1 VAEPSKLQR
10 WLDLIAY
17 LVGRRQP
24 VSVEEVLEH
33 VPAYASP
40 LDTDDS
46 RTLDA
51 TRKMF
56 ERDKSEL
63 RAFGIP
69 IETVSF
75 TIDVTEAQE
84 GYRLA
89 RRDFYLPYLRLIEG
103 AGPAERPGSSGVT
116 GGASTSASPG
126 VMLGVPQLEVA
137 PEDARDA
144 RDALEIIGRIEGS
157 PFVREVSSALRKL
170 AYDLPPHDTTL
181 TLFAERPEVEALRE
195 RLSLLTDALLA
206 RKRVR
211 FNYHGIY
218 RGETTQRDVDGYGML
233 FQRGNWYMIGHDH
246 LRDDLRIFRIERM
259 ENVEPNRKKPET
271 PDYEVPEDFD
281 LATWRRREAWE
292 LDGEDPPVEATVA
305 FRFPRSL
312 WVGRSGLGELVEARP
327 DGSSVRSFRVHQVDP
342 FLRWVLSQDGE
353 ARIVGPP
360 ELATAYRDMAAEVAA
375 LYTREP

>member
-1 VAEPSKLQR
+1 
-10 WLDLIAY
+10 
-17 LVGRRQP
+17 
-24 VSVEEVLEH
+24 VSVDDVLEN

-40 LDTDDS
+40 LETDDAKS
-46 RTLDA
+46 LDA

-56 ERDKSEL
+56 ERDKSQL

-75 TIDVTEAQE
+75 AIDTTESQE

-89 RRDFYLPYLRLIEG
+89 RKDFYLPYLRLIEN
-103 AGPAERPGSSGVT
+103 AGPAGGERK
-116 GGASTSASPG
+116 
-126 VMLGVPQLEVA
+126 MLGVAELDIA
-137 PEDARDA
+137 PEETRDA
-144 RDALEIIGRIEGS
+144 REALDLIGRIEGS

-170 AYDLPPHDTTL
+170 AYDLPPQDTTP
-181 TLFAERPEVEALRE
+181 TLFAARPEVEALRE

-206 RKRVR
+206 RKRVG
-211 FNYHGIY
+211 FEYHGIY

-233 FQRGNWYMIGHDH
+233 FQRGNWYLIGHDH
-246 LRDDLRIFRIERM
+246 LREDLRIFRVERM
-259 ENVEPNRKKPET
+259 ENIVPNTKKPET
-271 PDYEVPEDFD
+271 PDYAVPDDFD
-281 LATWRRREAWE
+281 LASWRHREAWE
-292 LDGEDPPVEATVA
+292 LGGEEVPIEAQVA

-312 WVGRSGLGELVEARP
+312 WVERNGYGEAALTGA

-342 FLRWVLSQDGE
+342 FLRWVLAQDGE

-375 LYTREP
+375 LYGREP